1 MANKNLLKKIAPV
14 ILSATVAMT
23 GMPSAAF
30 AAEFSDEE
38 VLLDGSAEDEEAD
51 VEIADTEADVAEDEA
66 DTDITIADA
75 DENAD
80 DAETAEE
87 ELSDAEDVFG
97 AEGET
102 EAFAEDGNAVESGFV
117 YGTANIPYADFFY
130 GEMNEVQQN
139 AEMQL
144 DAADPVTAAGYR
156 EDGMY
161 DAVTSCTNNKSKR
174 YATSYYTENTENGS
188 VTLEGIRD
196 VNIAVPTSLYKEA
209 QEAIKEGKNCSNQ
222 LLSIIG
228 SLQKVSETAPESG
241 EYKVLNGDGTL
252 TAMKTKTKELKFNS
266 SISTSSAWGDY
277 EVIVEFGDENPDQP
291 TTANMMGAIF
301 ETSDGEKYA
310 MEHSQNLWLKT
321 GKIAFAVK
329 DGFVEPHGNTIDA
342 KRSQGLEGKT
352 IKKITY
358 LVKDDM
364 YPFYWTSSER
374 GIFMRYTYEFK
385 KKAVELYRQ
394 GKWIDAPN
402 DIINLKNFH
411 DMIVRWHHL
420 EESNTSDCL
429 KHYGTNKKWSPEEKY
444 ELVARVIAGDT
455 ITSVAY
461 TVGINSGL
469 LAQWIRKYKIW
480 GYNGLVGRRKGR
492 KPKESAMKKMN
503 INNPRK
509 LNESEYEELIRLRAE
524 ITYIKAENEAIKKE
538 IALREEREA
547 ALLKAKKQQSSKNSK
562 KKDIC

>member
-1 MANKNLLKKIAPV
+1 MPEFRLRLQAKAGLTGYAQVYGKYNTTPYDKLLMDLTYISRPSLLEDMM
-14 ILSATVAMT
+14 IMFATVKILFMPESTEGVEEGQITAMQDT
-23 GMPSAAF
+23 SAAGLIKQKKM
-30 AAEFSDEE
+30 S
-38 VLLDGSAEDEEAD
+38 SK
-51 VEIADTEADVAEDEA
+51 I
-66 DTDITIADA
+66 
-75 DENAD
+75 
-80 DAETAEE
+80 
-87 ELSDAEDVFG
+87 
-97 AEGET
+97 
-102 EAFAEDGNAVESGFV
+102 
-117 YGTANIPYADFFY
+117 
-130 GEMNEVQQN
+130 M
-139 AEMQL
+139 
-144 DAADPVTAAGYR
+144 
-156 EDGMY
+156 
-161 DAVTSCTNNKSKR
+161 KSR
-174 YATSYYTENTENGS
+174 
-188 VTLEGIRD
+188 
-196 VNIAVPTSLYKEA
+196 SL
-209 QEAIKEGKNCSNQ
+209 
-222 LLSIIG
+222 II
-228 SLQKVSETAPESG
+228 S
-241 EYKVLNGDGTL
+241 
-252 TAMKTKTKELKFNS
+252 
-266 SISTSSAWGDY
+266 
-277 EVIVEFGDENPDQP
+277 
-291 TTANMMGAIF
+291 
-301 ETSDGEKYA
+301 
-310 MEHSQNLWLKT
+310 
-321 GKIAFAVK
+321 
-329 DGFVEPHGNTIDA
+329 
-342 KRSQGLEGKT
+342 
-352 IKKITY
+352 
-358 LVKDDM
+358 DM

>member
-1 MANKNLLKKIAPV
+1 MGCDSILLCHLFGDRICHDDSYRIICSRNIHGTDKESHAKLATL
-14 ILSATVAMT
+14 LSAENFMNPVKKCIKTTVFT
-23 GMPSAAF
+23 
-30 AAEFSDEE
+30 
-38 VLLDGSAEDEEAD
+38 
-51 VEIADTEADVAEDEA
+51 
-66 DTDITIADA
+66 
-75 DENAD
+75 NQ
-80 DAETAEE
+80 
-87 ELSDAEDVFG
+87 
-97 AEGET
+97 
-102 EAFAEDGNAVESGFV
+102 
-117 YGTANIPYADFFY
+117 GTH
-130 GEMNEVQQN
+130 
-139 AEMQL
+139 
-144 DAADPVTAAGYR
+144 R
-156 EDGMY
+156 
-161 DAVTSCTNNKSKR
+161 C
-174 YATSYYTENTENGS
+174 
-188 VTLEGIRD
+188 
-196 VNIAVPTSLYKEA
+196 
-209 QEAIKEGKNCSNQ
+209 
-222 LLSIIG
+222 
-228 SLQKVSETAPESG
+228 
-241 EYKVLNGDGTL
+241 
-252 TAMKTKTKELKFNS
+252 
-266 SISTSSAWGDY
+266 
-277 EVIVEFGDENPDQP
+277 
-291 TTANMMGAIF
+291 
-301 ETSDGEKYA
+301 
-310 MEHSQNLWLKT
+310 
-321 GKIAFAVK
+321 
-329 DGFVEPHGNTIDA
+329 
-342 KRSQGLEGKT
+342 
-352 IKKITY
+352 
-358 LVKDDM
+358 DM

>member
-1 MANKNLLKKIAPV
+1 MERPEIYTDNYNSLEEWIELRKRNEEFVYPQFFVPFREWMKDIEQKSDMEIKELLRILLQPYTLGVDTVDTYEFYKEYVQDKVNKEKNLQTYELCMNQLK
-14 ILSATVAMT
+14 
-23 GMPSAAF
+23 
-30 AAEFSDEE
+30 
-38 VLLDGSAEDEEAD
+38 
-51 VEIADTEADVAEDEA
+51 
-66 DTDITIADA
+66 
-75 DENAD
+75 
-80 DAETAEE
+80 
-87 ELSDAEDVFG
+87 
-97 AEGET
+97 
-102 EAFAEDGNAVESGFV
+102 
-117 YGTANIPYADFFY
+117 Y
-130 GEMNEVQQN
+130 NERI
-139 AEMQL
+139 
-144 DAADPVTAAGYR
+144 YR
-156 EDGMY
+156 IK
-161 DAVTSCTNNKSKR
+161 NK
-174 YATSYYTENTENGS
+174 
-188 VTLEGIRD
+188 
-196 VNIAVPTSLYKEA
+196 
-209 QEAIKEGKNCSNQ
+209 QEAWEG
-222 LLSIIG
+222 
-228 SLQKVSETAPESG
+228 
-241 EYKVLNGDGTL
+241 
-252 TAMKTKTKELKFNS
+252 
-266 SISTSSAWGDY
+266 
-277 EVIVEFGDENPDQP
+277 
-291 TTANMMGAIF
+291 
-301 ETSDGEKYA
+301 
-310 MEHSQNLWLKT
+310 
-321 GKIAFAVK
+321 
-329 DGFVEPHGNTIDA
+329 
-342 KRSQGLEGKT
+342 
-352 IKKITY
+352 
-358 LVKDDM
+358 DM

>member
-1 MANKNLLKKIAPV
+1 MR
-14 ILSATVAMT
+14 
-23 GMPSAAF
+23 
-30 AAEFSDEE
+30 
-38 VLLDGSAEDEEAD
+38 LDGFPCNK
-51 VEIADTEADVAEDEA
+51 EI
-66 DTDITIADA
+66 IKPQY
-75 DENAD
+75 
-80 DAETAEE
+80 
-87 ELSDAEDVFG
+87 S
-97 AEGET
+97 
-102 EAFAEDGNAVESGFV
+102 V
-117 YGTANIPYADFFY
+117 Y
-130 GEMNEVQQN
+130 
-139 AEMQL
+139 
-144 DAADPVTAAGYR
+144 
-156 EDGMY
+156 
-161 DAVTSCTNNKSKR
+161 
-174 YATSYYTENTENGS
+174 
-188 VTLEGIRD
+188 
-196 VNIAVPTSLYKEA
+196 
-209 QEAIKEGKNCSNQ
+209 KN
-222 LLSIIG
+222 
-228 SLQKVSETAPESG
+228 
-241 EYKVLNGDGTL
+241 
-252 TAMKTKTKELKFNS
+252 
-266 SISTSSAWGDY
+266 
-277 EVIVEFGDENPDQP
+277 
-291 TTANMMGAIF
+291 
-301 ETSDGEKYA
+301 
-310 MEHSQNLWLKT
+310 
-321 GKIAFAVK
+321 
-329 DGFVEPHGNTIDA
+329 
-342 KRSQGLEGKT
+342 
-352 IKKITY
+352 
-358 LVKDDM
+358 DM

-503 INNPRK
+503 INNQRK

>member
-1 MANKNLLKKIAPV
+1 MKLDYKLYILNFLSNLGISCTVPPLISEQKGVGCLERFQTPV
-14 ILSATVAMT
+14 FFFSLC
-23 GMPSAAF
+23 PAAF
-30 AAEFSDEE
+30 W
-38 VLLDGSAEDEEAD
+38 L
-51 VEIADTEADVAEDEA
+51 
-66 DTDITIADA
+66 
-75 DENAD
+75 
-80 DAETAEE
+80 
-87 ELSDAEDVFG
+87 
-97 AEGET
+97 
-102 EAFAEDGNAVESGFV
+102 
-117 YGTANIPYADFFY
+117 
-130 GEMNEVQQN
+130 
-139 AEMQL
+139 
-144 DAADPVTAAGYR
+144 
-156 EDGMY
+156 
-161 DAVTSCTNNKSKR
+161 
-174 YATSYYTENTENGS
+174 
-188 VTLEGIRD
+188 
-196 VNIAVPTSLYKEA
+196 
-209 QEAIKEGKNCSNQ
+209 CS
-222 LLSIIG
+222 
-228 SLQKVSETAPESG
+228 
-241 EYKVLNGDGTL
+241 
-252 TAMKTKTKELKFNS
+252 
-266 SISTSSAWGDY
+266 
-277 EVIVEFGDENPDQP
+277 
-291 TTANMMGAIF
+291 
-301 ETSDGEKYA
+301 
-310 MEHSQNLWLKT
+310 
-321 GKIAFAVK
+321 
-329 DGFVEPHGNTIDA
+329 
-342 KRSQGLEGKT
+342 GLE
-352 IKKITY
+352 
-358 LVKDDM
+358 D
-364 YPFYWTSSER
+364 FC
-374 GIFMRYTYEFK
+374 
-385 KKAVELYRQ
+385 Q